1 MRRISQVVG
10 AVFLLLGVFWAG
22 RVSTD
27 GLGAFWEHWWC
38 PIPLALIVVGLVG
51 LTVALVPRRPSP
63 SA

>member
-1 MRRISQVVG
+1 MRRISEIVG

-22 RVSTD
+22 RVSTH

-51 LTVALVPRRPSP
+51 LVFALVPRRPSP

>member
-1 MRRISQVVG
+1 MRRISQIVG
-10 AVFLLLGVFWAG
+10 VVFLLLGVFWAG
-22 RVSTD
+22 RESSH

-51 LTVALVPRRPSP
+51 LGFALVAGRPSP